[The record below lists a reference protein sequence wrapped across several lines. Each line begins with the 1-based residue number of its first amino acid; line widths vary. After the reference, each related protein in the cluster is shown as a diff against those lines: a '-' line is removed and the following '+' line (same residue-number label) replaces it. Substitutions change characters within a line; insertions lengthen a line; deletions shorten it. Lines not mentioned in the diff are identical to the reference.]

1 MKTSLKKM
9 ETISALGVENK
20 FAKKY
25 KDAIFEK
32 YQ

>member
-1 MKTSLKKM
+1 M
-9 ETISALGVENK
+9 ETISALGMENK

-32 YQ
+32 YK